1 MSQREAVP
9 TYKQRVLEAL
19 RAAGER
25 GVCLADVDRDLAH
38 TLRNRCGELAR
49 EGHHIE
55 RRSCMWHD
63 HRSATV
69 ARYILRPTG
78 ETSAAGSGTTPKPFE
93 ANVMGAAAIQIRP
106 LPLPARSRN
115 SCRTRPDPVMG
126 GCRDERPGASAR
138 LSG

>member
-93 ANVMGAAAIQIRP
+93 ANGHGGGGHTNSAAAP
-106 LPLPARSRN
+106 PGEEPELLSYPTRSGH
-115 SCRTRPDPVMG
+115 G
-126 GCRDERPGASAR
+126 GMPR
-138 LSG
+138 